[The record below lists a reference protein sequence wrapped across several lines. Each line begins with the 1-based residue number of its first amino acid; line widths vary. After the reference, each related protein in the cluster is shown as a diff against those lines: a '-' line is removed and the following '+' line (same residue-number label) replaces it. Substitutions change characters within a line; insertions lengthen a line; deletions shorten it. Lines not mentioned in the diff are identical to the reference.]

1 MSDHPDPLPAPL
13 VDAPPAGYK
22 RRFIA
27 TEPRLSE
34 AVQTY
39 RDFGFDVVLVPAKN
53 IDIDGQKCREC
64 LDDTYG
70 IYTRAGG
77 SADRDS

>member
-1 MSDHPDPLPAPL
+1 MCDHREPLPAPV
-13 VDAPPAGYK
+13 VDAPPSGYQ

-39 RDFGFDVVLVPAKN
+39 RDLGLDVVLVPSKN
-53 IDIDGQKCREC
+53 IDLNDQECREC

-70 IYTRAGG
+70 IYTRQRG
-77 SADRDS
+77 SADIP